1 MENDCEQIFRPWFKG
16 VVIGCFALLTVNA
29 IITKHFSPVRIK
41 KFLTDAKHAEV
52 VDGRL
57 VLNNCGAELQFP
69 LLKYVPQ
76 NDVVD
81 AALRK
86 GIEIRANGTAV
97 GVLQIQC
104 PGFFNPVSYKERYV
118 NLVALAIVTDPMCV
132 NATADES
139 IAELMAIVS
148 QIPTDNRLCSMS
160 TDGWCLANTACLN
173 AVSEVIEKMPQAR
186 CTLKTVSTCK
196 DNNTASFANGR
207 VGPEKVSQDA
217 SKSANP

>member
-1 MENDCEQIFRPWFKG
+1 MENDCEQIFLPWFKG

-57 VLNNCGAELQFP
+57 VLNNCEAELQFP

-139 IAELMAIVS
+139 IAELMSIVR
-148 QIPTDNRLCSMS
+148 QMPTDNRFCSMGA
-160 TDGWCLANTACLN
+160 DGWRLGNTACLN
-173 AVSEVIEKMPQAR
+173 AVSEVISRMSGARYMLKSFSTDNEKDTQS
-186 CTLKTVSTCK
+186 TV
-196 DNNTASFANGR
+196 
-207 VGPEKVSQDA
+207 P
-217 SKSANP
+217 